1 MSKVNKVIQYL
12 IDPDYRVIKN
22 AKLGLYN
29 RLSDEDFIKLLFKAE
44 MGYDPDLEN
53 PKTFN
58 EKLQWIKLYDH
69 NPLYTKM
76 VDKIA
81 VKDYV
86 REKIGDEHIIKT
98 LGIWD
103 SYDDIDFE
111 TLPEQFVLK
120 CNHDSG
126 GLVIVKDKEKLDRRK
141 AGKIISSS
149 LKVNYYKK
157 YREWPYKNVQPR
169 IIAETYVV
177 DEATNS
183 LNDYKFFCFNG
194 KVKCFKIDFNRFIK
208 HQANYYDEN
217 CNLLPFGEK
226 DFPRDSSADIKMPP
240 VIDEMKKIAEIIA
253 AGHPFL
259 RVDLY
264 YANNHIYFGEITF
277 FPASGFGKIEPVE
290 WDSILGEWINLE
302 MITKKNG
309 E

>member
-22 AKLGLYN
+22 AKLGLYD

-194 KVKCFKIDFNRFIK
+194 KVKCFKIDFNRFVK

>member
-1 MSKVNKVIQYL
+1 MT
-12 IDPDYRVIKN
+12 DPDYRIFKN
-22 AKLGLYN
+22 AKLGLYD
-29 RLSDEDFIKLLFKAE
+29 RLSDEDFIKLLFKVE

-126 GLVIVKDKEKLDRRK
+126 GLVIVKDKEKMDRK
-141 AGKIISSS
+141 
-149 LKVNYYKK
+149 
-157 YREWPYKNVQPR
+157 
-169 IIAETYVV
+169 
-177 DEATNS
+177 
-183 LNDYKFFCFNG
+183 NG
-194 KVKCFKIDFNRFIK
+194 KKDHFFQSKN
-208 HQANYYDEN
+208 Q
-217 CNLLPFGEK
+217 LLQ
-226 DFPRDSSADIKMPP
+226 
-240 VIDEMKKIAEIIA
+240 EI
-253 AGHPFL
+253 
-259 RVDLY
+259 
-264 YANNHIYFGEITF
+264 
-277 FPASGFGKIEPVE
+277 S
-290 WDSILGEWINLE
+290 
-302 MITKKNG
+302 
-309 E
+309 

>member
-240 VIDEMKKIAEIIA
+240 VIDEMKKMAEIIA

>member
-1 MSKVNKVIQYL
+1 MSKLKKILQYL
-12 IDPDYRVIKN
+12 TDPDYRIFKN
-22 AKLGLYN
+22 AKLGLYD
-29 RLSDEDFIKLLFKAE
+29 RLSDEDFIKLLFKVE
-44 MGYDPDLEN
+44 MGYVPDLEN
-53 PKTFN
+53 PRTIN

-264 YANNHIYFGEITF
+264 YANNHRDIGEITF

>member
-1 MSKVNKVIQYL
+1 M
-12 IDPDYRVIKN
+12 R
-22 AKLGLYN
+22 
-29 RLSDEDFIKLLFKAE
+29 
-44 MGYDPDLEN
+44 
-53 PKTFN
+53 
-58 EKLQWIKLYDH
+58 
-69 NPLYTKM
+69 
-76 VDKIA
+76 
-81 VKDYV
+81 
-86 REKIGDEHIIKT
+86 
-98 LGIWD
+98 
-103 SYDDIDFE
+103 SYPPQSR
-111 TLPEQFVLK
+111 T
-120 CNHDSG
+120 G
-126 GLVIVKDKEKLDRRK
+126 
-141 AGKIISSS
+141 
-149 LKVNYYKK
+149 
-157 YREWPYKNVQPR
+157 
-169 IIAETYVV
+169 
-177 DEATNS
+177 
-183 LNDYKFFCFNG
+183 FFCYNG

>member
-1 MSKVNKVIQYL
+1 MSKVNKIIQYL

-126 GLVIVKDKEKLDRRK
+126 GLVIVKDKEKMDRKMVRK
-141 AGKIISSS
+141 TISSS
-149 LKVNYYKK
+149 LRINYYKK

-194 KVKCFKIDFNRFIK
+194 KVKCFKIDFNRFVK

>member
-1 MSKVNKVIQYL
+1 MSKVNKIIQYL

-194 KVKCFKIDFNRFIK
+194 KVKCFKIDFNRFVK

-240 VIDEMKKIAEIIA
+240 VIDEMKKMAEIIA

>member
-1 MSKVNKVIQYL
+1 MT
-12 IDPDYRVIKN
+12 DPDYRIFKN
-22 AKLGLYN
+22 AKLGLYD
-29 RLSDEDFIKLLFKAE
+29 RLSDEDFIKLLFKVE

-194 KVKCFKIDFNRFIK
+194 KVKCFKIDFNRFVK

>member
-194 KVKCFKIDFNRFIK
+194 KVKCFKIDFNRFVK

-240 VIDEMKKIAEIIA
+240 VIDEMKKMAEIIA